1 MATAKSVRTT
11 YPSLKIKPLS
21 CGRGVGVRANL
32 KSNVLTVL
40 LAAIPS
46 FNNVSVNDPKK
57 AALRLILWSENYTL
71 TGLAMPTLLS

>member
-1 MATAKSVRTT
+1 M
-11 YPSLKIKPLS
+11 
-21 CGRGVGVRANL
+21 
-32 KSNVLTVL
+32 